1 VGVELSDLLAGT
13 TSVHQVDEVDVDL
26 LQRLSRWLVDCYT
39 TAWLT
44 DAYLLAL
51 GDGAQGLKAKLNTEM
66 LETLE
71 LVGDAE
77 SSEVAFEL
85 LIVAGSSL
93 TGSLLLVPFLAFGKA
108 VELVADAA
116 TRVVVE
122 PREAVEVG
130 CEHER
135 HGC

>member
-1 VGVELSDLLAGT
+1 
-13 TSVHQVDEVDVDL
+13 VDL

-85 LIVAGSSL
+85 LIVAGGSL

-130 CEHER
+130 CGHER